1 MEETKSELEFNQNQI
16 AIQFKYYVINM
27 ILLLLFF
34 GIVFYVIVDVI
45 YDMQTAR
52 LIKFNLRY
60 KLK

>member
-34 GIVFYVIVDVI
+34 AVMFYVILDVI
-45 YDMQTAR
+45 SDMQTAR